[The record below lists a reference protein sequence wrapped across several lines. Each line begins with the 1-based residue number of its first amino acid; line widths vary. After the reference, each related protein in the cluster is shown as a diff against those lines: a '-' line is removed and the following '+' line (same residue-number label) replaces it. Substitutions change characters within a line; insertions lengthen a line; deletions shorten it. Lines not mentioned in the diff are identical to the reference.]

1 MSGLNPQLTQ
11 ALEKVRVARNFVVA
25 EWVDTK
31 CKMLNAN
38 MKKCGLENCVVS
50 VSGGVDSAA
59 TLALLK
65 HAQKMEGSPIKRVL
79 GIAQPIHSTAKIQ
92 NRAYEL
98 CQSLGAEC
106 FTVDQTSL
114 HTQLSEI
121 VQKNTGLQGSPF
133 ADGQLRSYMRTPVNF
148 YVAQLLGKCI
158 VLGTGNLDEDGYLLY
173 FCKAGDG
180 VADVQLIADIHK
192 SEVFTV
198 GYYLNVPKSI
208 LVAAPSADLWDG
220 QTDEDEMGV
229 TYDFVELY
237 TEWKKLPENQRKSF
251 ISSLSAESLAFF
263 KEKAERIEAIHRR
276 NSHKLVYP
284 LNLDIFDNSKLEL
297 KGSKL

>member
-1 MSGLNPQLTQ
+1 MSGLNPQLTE
-11 ALEKVRVARNFVVA
+11 ALETFRTKRNFVVA
-25 EWVDTK
+25 DWVDKK
-31 CKMLNAN
+31 CKMLNEY

-50 VSGGVDSAA
+50 VSGGVDSAV

-65 HAQKMEGSPIKRVL
+65 HAQKMEVSPIKRVV

-92 NRAYEL
+92 DRAYEL
-98 CQSLGAEC
+98 CRAFDAEC
-106 FTVDQTSL
+106 VTIDQTSL
-114 HTQLSEI
+114 HSQLTEI
-121 VQKNTGLQGSPF
+121 VQKNTGLKGTAF

-180 VADVQLIADIHK
+180 VADIQLIADIHK

-237 TEWKKLPENQRKSF
+237 TEWKKMAENQRKAF
-251 ISSLSAESLAFF
+251 LSSLSTESAAFF
-263 KEKAERIEAIHRR
+263 KEKGDLIEAIHKR

-284 LNLDIFDNSKLEL
+284 LNLDIYDNSQLEL
-297 KGSKL
+297 KVAKL

>member
-11 ALEKVRVARNFVVA
+11 ALEKVRKARNFVVA
-25 EWVDTK
+25 DWVEKK
-31 CKMLNAN
+31 CQMLNEY
-38 MKKCGLENCVVS
+38 MSKCGLENCVVS
-50 VSGGVDSAA
+50 VSGGVDSAV

-65 HAQKMEGSPIKRVL
+65 HAQRQQGSPIKRVI

-92 NRAYEL
+92 DRAYEL
-98 CQSLGAEC
+98 CKSLESEC
-106 FTVDQTSL
+106 VTIDQTSL
-114 HTQLSEI
+114 HTQICEI
-121 VQKNTGLQGSPF
+121 VQKNTGLKGTPF

-192 SEVFTV
+192 SEVFLV
-198 GYYLNVPKSI
+198 GHHLKVPKSI
-208 LVAAPSADLWDG
+208 LIAAPSADLWDG

-237 TEWKKLPENQRKSF
+237 TEWKKLPEDQRKAF
-251 ISSLSAESLAFF
+251 LSSLSVESLAFF
-263 KEKAERIEAIHRR
+263 KEKGNRIEEIHQR
-276 NSHKLVYP
+276 NRHKLVYP
-284 LNLDIFDNSKLEL
+284 LNLDIFDNSQLEL
-297 KGSKL
+297 KKSKL